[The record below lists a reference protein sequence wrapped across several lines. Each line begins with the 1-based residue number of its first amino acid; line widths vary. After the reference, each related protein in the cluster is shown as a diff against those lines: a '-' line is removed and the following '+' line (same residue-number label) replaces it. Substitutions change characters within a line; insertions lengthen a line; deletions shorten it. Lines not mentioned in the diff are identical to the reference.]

1 MNSQAIYK
9 TSIPNH
15 KRIISNKLIS
25 LCNYCLIKQQRSV
38 SINVDPSNND
48 KIKKTVLISTSN
60 DIFTNLSLEDWFYRN
75 NDFTNE
81 HMLLFWKNN
90 PCVVIGRHQNPWLE
104 ANCQILDDNGI
115 QLARR
120 NSGGGTV
127 YHDLE
132 NLNLSF
138 FTPKKLYNRRYNL
151 EIITKALDKYFGI
164 ETHVNKRDD
173 IVTNENYKISGTAA
187 KLGKSTAYHHC
198 TLLGDSDKAKLSLSL
213 KQMDTGITT
222 NATVSTKSP
231 IKNLRDINPLVN
243 TDSLI
248 DAIGLEYLS
257 TSSTSGSTLNNNFQM
272 INPNDNNYPGLN
284 ELVDEFSSW
293 NWNYGKT
300 PKFTVNKKIKL
311 SDYFDPVD
319 VELEV
324 QSGIVIDIKLN
335 LPLNVEKKYESLI
348 FNVVDQLRGSRYSYE
363 FINIIVNEFVGSL
376 DASSTSGTC
385 TSR

>member
-1 MNSQAIYK
+1 M
-9 TSIPNH
+9 
-15 KRIISNKLIS
+15 IINKKVITNKLIS
-25 LCNYCLIKQQRSV
+25 LSNYCLIKQKRLASTAE
-38 SINVDPSNND
+38 SSNHD
-48 KIKKTVLISTSN
+48 KIKKSVFISKSN
-60 DIFTNLSLEDWFYRN
+60 DIFTNLALEDWFYRN
-75 NDFTNE
+75 NDFSNE
-81 HMLLFWKNN
+81 HILLFWRNN

-138 FTPKKLYNRRYNL
+138 FTTKKLYNRRYNL
-151 EIITKALDKYFGI
+151 EIITKALNKYFGI
-164 ETHVNKRDD
+164 KTHVNKRDD
-173 IVTNENYKISGTAA
+173 VVTNENYKVSGTAA

-198 TLLGDSDKAKLSLSL
+198 TLLGNSDKTKLSMSL
-213 KQMDTGITT
+213 KQMDTGIST

-231 IKNLRDINPLVN
+231 IKNLRDINPHVN

-257 TSSTSGSTLNNNFQM
+257 TNSTSGSTFNNNFQM
-272 INPNDNNYPGLN
+272 INPNDTNYPGLD
-284 ELVDEFSSW
+284 ELINEFSSW

-311 SDYFDPVD
+311 SDYFDPVN
-319 VELEV
+319 VEVEV
-324 QSGIVIDIKLN
+324 QNGIVIDIKLN
-335 LPLNVEKKYESLI
+335 LPLNIEKKYENLI
-348 FNVVDQLRGSRYSYE
+348 FNVVNHLRGSKYSYE
-363 FINIIVNEFVGSL
+363 FINIIINEFISSL
-376 DASSTSGTC
+376 ESSRS
-385 TSR
+385 SI